1 MSVMTGERHTNSSHL
16 SFAATVPRVKVHR
29 EAVCEV
35 FLTDSA
41 QVGPDSFLVGAQ
53 LPRVHS
59 FYSDFLLAPRHY
71 DPLLLAEVCRQ
82 SSILLAHEYFGVAL
96 NRKFILN
103 YSNLR
108 VIDRPG
114 LRVGETPG
122 KSVVDATI
130 TDRKFRGTE
139 IVGFAAA
146 MRVDVDG
153 RSVATVDIAIQ
164 WMPGSAWDK
173 LRERGRAQLS
183 LSPGRTLRT
192 PRPADPSVVGRLD
205 PANVVIGTPRADGAG
220 FTGDVVVDQSHAAL
234 FDHPLDHIPG
244 VLLLEAFRQMAIA
257 SAHDHF
263 GFAPQRLAV
272 ESCRV
277 EFSRFG
283 EFELPTVCRAE
294 APVLEAGG
302 DSLRTRLTVS
312 QGGVAISIAEVGL
325 ALVRGAW

>member
-1 MSVMTGERHTNSSHL
+1 MSVMTRERHMNSSQL

-41 QVGPDSFLVGAQ
+41 QAGPDSFLVGAQ

-59 FYSDFLLAPRHY
+59 FYSDFLLAPRNY

-82 SSILLAHEYFGVAL
+82 ASILLAHEYFGVAL
-96 NRKFILN
+96 NQKFILN

-108 VIDRPG
+108 VVDRAG
-114 LRVGETPG
+114 LRVGERPG
-122 KSVVDATI
+122 KSAVEVTI
-130 TDRKFRGTE
+130 TERKFRGTE
-139 IVGFAAA
+139 TVGYTAA
-146 MRVDVDG
+146 MHVDLDG
-153 RSVATVDIAIQ
+153 RSVVTLDIAIQ

-173 LRERGRAQLS
+173 LRERGRAHLPVSSGQ
-183 LSPGRTLRT
+183 TFRT
-192 PRPADPSVVGRLD
+192 PHPADPSVVGRLD
-205 PANVVIGTPRADGAG
+205 PANVVISTPCADASG
-220 FTGDVVVDQSHAAL
+220 FTADVVVDQSHAAL

-244 VLLLEAFRQMAIA
+244 VLLFEACRQMAVA

-283 EFELPTVCRAE
+283 EFELPTVCQAE
-294 APVLEAGG
+294 VPVLDAAG

-312 QGGVAISIAEVGL
+312 QDGLPISTAEVGL